1 MLYCYVESG
10 QIIEG
15 PGRLPKSWRNISGL
29 DKLDS
34 EGLIDLGW
42 LPFVDVKPAY
52 DKDTQYITGSRVI
65 TADAV
70 TMNNVVND
78 YTSEEM
84 AARILAAQTARKT
97 VIRGQCETR
106 IFQYYPLWMQVNGAN
121 GLDPSEAVSAMT
133 TAIAGMRTESNTTE
147 DAIDAAET
155 LAAIRAIEADWP
167 LAAPEVI

>member
-1 MLYCYVESG
+1 
-10 QIIEG
+10 
-15 PGRLPKSWRNISGL
+15 
-29 DKLDS
+29 
-34 EGLIDLGW
+34 
-42 LPFVDVKPAY
+42 VDVKPEY
-52 DKDTQYITGSRVI
+52 NKDTQYVTGSRVI
-65 TADAV
+65 SATAV

-78 YTSEEM
+78 YSAEEM

-106 IFQYYPLWMQVNGAN
+106 ILQHYPYFMQINGAN

-147 DAIDAAET
+147 DLIDAAET

-167 LAAPEVI
+167 LAAPEEV